1 MLEEDQD
8 LIPPTEEE
16 QRATSLR
23 AVEALVARFKQYPSG
38 FSDKE
43 IEFWENL
50 RDDRLRRVF
59 SDEGIEQ
66 DPQLKGHPFSQ
77 RTLAWLMRSPR
88 KFPSR
93 PLTKELIRKV
103 RLGHSRWLK
112 ASQENSKK
120 VQG

>member
-1 MLEEDQD
+1 MLEEGQD

-16 QRATSLR
+16 QRVASLR

-38 FSDKE
+38 FSDEE
-43 IEFWENL
+43 IDFWENL

-66 DPQLKGHPFSQ
+66 DTQLKGHPFSQ
-77 RTLAWLMRSPR
+77 RTLAWLMRGPR
-88 KFPSR
+88 NFPSR
-93 PLTKELIRKV
+93 PPTKELARLA
-103 RLGHSRWLK
+103 RLGRFLWLK

-120 VQG
+120 AQS